1 MQHEWRECHCIAYA
15 RSAAAWA
22 NQVAKSPGSAL
33 RQWSGCLFFGREQ
46 HCGLRQCGMG
56 TLSFLGCAIPNRHH
70 ARAGIPYRGLSP
82 TTGLIFEGSQG
93 RLAIHFGP
101 ATIPFIDMRQIS
113 ILDSHGNLET
123 EPKFLYTSLDPR
135 FGASTFDQS
144 SGIPRTQCD
153 WHETGSRSAGVVKF
167 CTWRKSSS
175 VAGATARESHSG

>member
-1 MQHEWRECHCIAYA
+1 MRLRIEHAQLLAPEGHALSSWGHSIMQPTHCA
-15 RSAAAWA
+15 SD
-22 NQVAKSPGSAL
+22 VK
-33 RQWSGCLFFGREQ
+33 F
-46 HCGLRQCGMG
+46 
-56 TLSFLGCAIPNRHH
+56 
-70 ARAGIPYRGLSP
+70 
-82 TTGLIFEGSQG
+82 GLIFEGSQG